1 MEPQF
6 IATTYRNII
15 FQSPFLGFHVK
26 FRDVHNMKSVTS
38 SQEFI
43 FHYQH
48 CSIATERIIQS
59 NKVNLIPVS
68 RICGPHKRLHLGRPY
83 RLEMASKLKTSRGIR
98 KLAEHVWDFAIEFG
112 DALDLFPN
120 AQPDL
125 SAL

>member
-1 MEPQF
+1 MEPHF

-15 FQSPFLGFHVK
+15 FQNPFLGFHVK

-38 SQEFI
+38 SQEFNSSSI
-43 FHYQH
+43 I
-48 CSIATERIIQS
+48 SIATERIIQS
-59 NKVNLIPVS
+59 NKVNLIPVF

>member
-1 MEPQF
+1 
-6 IATTYRNII
+6 
-15 FQSPFLGFHVK
+15 
-26 FRDVHNMKSVTS
+26 MKSVTS

-48 CSIATERIIQS
+48 CSIATERIIHS
-59 NKVNLIPVS
+59 NKVNLIPVF

-83 RLEMASKLKTSRGIR
+83 RLEMASKLKTSRGVW